1 MNACGAGLHRG
12 ALVARDGLPTERE
25 VPGRESITLASS
37 VRELKGVGPAKG
49 AALVEL
55 GIKSVGQLIA
65 YLPTRHEKLEAES
78 TVDQIVPG
86 ALCSVRGTITATRIA
101 GKGPARMGGRGRP
114 GGRFEAVLMDETGR
128 LDLCWFGG
136 AYLHQAI
143 KPGVRLRV
151 QGKAQIF
158 GHTVQMVNPKQE
170 VLANQGDEPE
180 AAEERLRPIY
190 PASADVSSGF
200 LEQLIRQAMEAC
212 GGQIEDHLP
221 AGFVREREMVDLAT
235 AYRLMHQ
242 PRTEAE
248 VTEARRRLAYDE
260 LHLLQLALCVRRQVT
275 AHRGQSPKLV
285 WNEQIDRHIRERFA
299 FTLTPSQDAV
309 IEDIVR
315 DLTGTMPASRL
326 IQGDVGSG
334 KTAVAIY
341 ALLMVAA
348 SKMQGALMAPT
359 EILAQ
364 QHLAT
369 IRRTLAGSSVR
380 VEGLFGAMGTSEK
393 RRVLEDLAAGAID
406 ILVGTHAL
414 ISERVA
420 FAKLAVAVVDEQ
432 HRFGVHQR
440 LALRDKGLSTQM
452 DLVPHVLMMTA
463 TPIPRT
469 VAMTVLGD
477 LDVSIIE
484 KGPAGRK
491 KVITRVV
498 TGVRA
503 GVEGMSGETV
513 AAPPEVYEFL
523 RERLD
528 HGDQAYIVAP
538 AIESDADDLVNDP
551 VVSGGLLA
559 DASAEDAER
568 LEIKRA
574 NAAAVVASASA
585 SRPVTIREV
594 HARLSSGPL
603 AGRKLAMLHGQMPS
617 EERDAIMEKFRKGEI
632 EVLVATTVIEVG
644 VDVPNATVMIIEDAA
659 RFGLATLHQL
669 RGRVGRGSKG
679 GVCVLVGPPASAA
692 LGTAPTGP
700 ALERLAVMGQTTD
713 GFKIA
718 QKDLEIRG
726 FGDVIGVRQS
736 GMPPFRVV
744 DLNRD
749 VELLL
754 MARRDAERMTKET
767 PLLDGPERKLM
778 RSRMLKSHG
787 KWLGLAD
794 VG

>member
-1 MNACGAGLHRG
+1 MGDDGSKASGASTGAGAVSEKL
-12 ALVARDGLPTERE
+12 
-25 VPGRESITLASS
+25 TLASS
-37 VRELKGVGPAKG
+37 VRAIKGVGPAKG
-49 AALVEL
+49 AALLEL

-78 TVDQIVPG
+78 TVDQIMPG
-86 ALCSVRGTITATRIA
+86 ALCSVRGTVTATRIA
-101 GKGPARMGGRGRP
+101 GRGPARMGGRGRP

-136 AYLHQAI
+136 AYLHGVI
-143 KPGVRLRV
+143 KPGTRLRV
-151 QGKAQIF
+151 QGKAQHF
-158 GHTVQMVNPKQE
+158 GHTIQMVNPKHD
-170 VLANQGDEPE
+170 VLPEQGEEP
-180 AAEERLRPIY
+180 AASEERLRPIY

-200 LEQLIRQAMEAC
+200 LEQIIKQAMEAC
-212 GGQIEDHLP
+212 GHQIEDHLP
-221 AGFVREREMVDLAT
+221 EAFRKQRELVTLET
-235 AYRLMHQ
+235 AYRLMHM
-242 PRTEAE
+242 PKSEGE
-248 VTEARRRLAYDE
+248 VIEARRRLAYDE
-260 LHLLQLALCVRRQVT
+260 LFLLQLALCVRRHVT
-275 AHRGQSPKLV
+275 AASGQSPKLN
-285 WNEQIDRHIRERFA
+285 WNEQIDKHIRERFS
-299 FTLTPSQDAV
+299 FTFTSSQDAV
-309 IEDIVR
+309 IKDIVR
-315 DLTGTMPASRL
+315 DLSGSVPASRL

-341 ALLMVAA
+341 ALLVAVA
-348 SKMQGALMAPT
+348 SRMQGALMAPT

-369 IRRTLAGSSVR
+369 LRKVMEGSQVR
-380 VEGLFGAMGTSEK
+380 VEGLFGAMSPAEK
-393 RRVLEDLAAGAID
+393 RRVLSELAAGKVD

-414 ISERVA
+414 ISEKVA
-420 FAKLAVAVVDEQ
+420 FAKLAVAVIDEQ

-440 LALRDKGLSTQM
+440 LALRDKGISTQM
-452 DLVPHVLMMTA
+452 DLVPHVIVMTA

-477 LDVSIIE
+477 LDVSVIE

-498 TGVRA
+498 TGIR
-503 GVEGMSGETV
+503 EGDSV
-513 AAPPEVYEFL
+513 AAPAEVYGFV

-528 HGDQAYIVAP
+528 SGDQAFIVAP
-538 AIESDADDLVNDP
+538 AIESDVEDLANDAPILTGLAKGDDGEEEAGVKPP
-551 VVSGGLLA
+551 VVQAPL
-559 DASAEDAER
+559 
-568 LEIKRA
+568 
-574 NAAAVVASASA
+574 
-585 SRPVTIREV
+585 SRPVTIKEV
-594 HARLSSGPL
+594 FARLSNGPL

-617 EERDAIMEKFRKGEI
+617 DERDSIMQAFRRGEI
-632 EVLVATTVIEVG
+632 EALVATTVIEVG
-644 VDVPNATVMIIEDAA
+644 VDVPNATVMLIEDAA

-669 RGRVGRGSKG
+669 RGRVGRGTKG

-700 ALERLAVMGQTTD
+700 ALERLAVMGQTSD

-754 MARRDAERMTKET
+754 LARRDAEAMTKED
-767 PLLDGPERKLM
+767 PLLAKAERGLV